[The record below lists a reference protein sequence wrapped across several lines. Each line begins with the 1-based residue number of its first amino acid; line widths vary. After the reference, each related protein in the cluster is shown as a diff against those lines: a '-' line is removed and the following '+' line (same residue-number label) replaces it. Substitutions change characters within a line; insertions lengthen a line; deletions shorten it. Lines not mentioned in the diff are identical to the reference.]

1 MLRVCDNNHFPICYD
16 DIRTPDVRC
25 PICEMLAKKEQEDN
39 TLIEQLRGEIQ
50 DNDDDCNG
58 AYINELQEEIE
69 VLKEKLKEIKENVKS
84 TLANC

>member
-50 DNDDDCNG
+50 DNDDDCDI
-58 AYINELQEEIE
+58 AYIREIE
-69 VLKEKLKEIKENVKS
+69 VLKEKLKEIKENIKS